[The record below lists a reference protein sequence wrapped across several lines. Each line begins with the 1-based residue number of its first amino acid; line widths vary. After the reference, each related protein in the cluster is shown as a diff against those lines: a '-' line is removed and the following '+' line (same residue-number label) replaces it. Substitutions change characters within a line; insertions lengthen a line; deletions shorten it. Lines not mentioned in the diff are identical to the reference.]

1 MSTKE
6 VSAFITKL
14 LCRSRGCMEYSEL
27 HRAVRQRYSL
37 SDQDLLA
44 FLGETSRFIV
54 TGDSSQSGVAGPQ
67 PGAAS
72 RVIAK
77 TSVRLCQMQECDG
90 RFCQN
95 LHLCKYL
102 VCGQCGRGKKCKYSH
117 KVHSSHNSNIL
128 TEEGLQDLDQ
138 LELFQL
144 LLQNDNW
151 LLPDICSHYNLGSDK
166 HGSCTYKKKCFKLHI
181 CKFFLQGDCIFANN
195 CRRAHRFD
203 ESSIMIL
210 EKRCFKVDL
219 NSQRVLYEIYKNRFM
234 ITADFEKAAESW
246 RSESSSSAMKV
257 IEPNSSDICFYY
269 ILGQCGYKEKCRN
282 VHYDLPY
289 RWQILNSDGVS
300 WNDHPDMEDVERAYS
315 KPENDVS
322 EGLPPVDFQTM
333 KCGSAEVRRLSTQSS
348 VTKHSSHFLTTEW
361 LWYWKDSEGQWR
373 QYGCEREEK
382 YEASSQSHT
391 LEKSYLGDINGR
403 MRISIG
409 RKEFIINF
417 KDMCQQNHDNQ
428 AKVEVRRRPRFISAS
443 EVERKRS
450 RYSVFVCL
458 PEILTDFS
466 ISNKYFQ
473 CNTCSRRQ
481 DLIPH
486 PWR

>member
-44 FLGETSRFIV
+44 FLGDTSRFIV

-77 TSVRLCQMQECDG
+77 TSVRLCQMHECDG
-90 RFCQN
+90 RACQN

-234 ITADFEKAAESW
+234 ITADFEKAAGKSFCVIPGPLKCEGAKTWTVYGFPRTGLGNPSLKDALMLAVFL
-246 RSESSSSAMKV
+246 SSFPVFIFGSHVHLQKV
-257 IEPNSSDICFYY
+257 
-269 ILGQCGYKEKCRN
+269 GG
-282 VHYDLPY
+282 
-289 RWQILNSDGVS
+289 LNHH
-300 WNDHPDMEDVERAYS
+300 HP
-315 KPENDVS
+315 P
-322 EGLPPVDFQTM
+322 
-333 KCGSAEVRRLSTQSS
+333 
-348 VTKHSSHFLTTEW
+348 
-361 LWYWKDSEGQWR
+361 
-373 QYGCEREEK
+373 
-382 YEASSQSHT
+382 
-391 LEKSYLGDINGR
+391 
-403 MRISIG
+403 
-409 RKEFIINF
+409 
-417 KDMCQQNHDNQ
+417 
-428 AKVEVRRRPRFISAS
+428 
-443 EVERKRS
+443 
-450 RYSVFVCL
+450 
-458 PEILTDFS
+458 
-466 ISNKYFQ
+466 
-473 CNTCSRRQ
+473 
-481 DLIPH
+481 
-486 PWR
+486 